1 MKPSD
6 LGLPE
11 KFAEWR
17 PHQLEVAAKINASRK
32 YAFLLDSPTGTGK
45 SIIAAAV
52 QRISGKKMRYLTT
65 TKQLQDQL
73 LKDFPYAATLKGR
86 SNYICLRYP
95 RMFPVVSAEHCTHKA
110 PKECPHVDRCYYLK
124 AKEAALAAP
133 LAVLNASYFLHEAN
147 YVGTFSNSELLMI
160 DEFDTME
167 DQLMSFVEVNVT
179 RKQLDKIGLPPPKY
193 KTKFESWVEWA
204 LPAVRGLEKEIKDI
218 KFEQEQAWGLDDFS
232 LIKKLRTLER
242 LHSKLSFFV
251 KEVDS
256 SWVWYPGDDRW
267 VFKPVWIAKYSNGT
281 LWKHAKKVIGM
292 SATILDP
299 VQVAY
304 NTGLFQRT
312 EGLFDRIA
320 LPSPF
325 PKENRPIYY
334 EPCANVVSKLMN
346 VALPKLNAAVTRI
359 MEKHPNDKI
368 LLHTVSY
375 RVRNY
380 LLDHLPKGRLIT
392 HATTDRDT
400 VLTRFKSSNK
410 PLVLLSPSMDRGV
423 DLPKEECRVV
433 IIAKC
438 PYADISDP
446 QTSRRVYGSKD
457 GNKWYSHKT
466 ISTIVQMAGRGVRSS
481 DDHASTYILDE
492 QFGRLVTEHRSM
504 FPAWFLEAIVS

>member
-17 PHQLEVAAKINASRK
+17 PNQIEVAAKINASRK
-32 YAFLLDSPTGTGK
+32 YAYLLDSPTGTGK

-52 QRISGKKMRYLTT
+52 QKLSGHKMRYLTT

-86 SNYICLRYP
+86 SNYICQKYP
-95 RMFPVVSAEHCTHKA
+95 SMFPNISAEHCTHKS
-110 PKECPHVDRCYYLK
+110 PNDCEHVDRCHYLNAK
-124 AKEAALAAP
+124 ARALGAP
-133 LAVLNASYFLHEAN
+133 LAVLNVSYFLHEVN
-147 YVGTFSNSELLMI
+147 YVGTFSGSDLLML
-160 DEFDTME
+160 DEFDTTE
-167 DQLMSFVEVNVT
+167 DQLMSFVEVAVT

-204 LPAVRGLEKEIKDI
+204 NSAVKILAKEINGLRL
-218 KFEQEQAWGLDDFS
+218 EQEHAWATTDFA
-232 LIKKLRTLER
+232 LMKRLKTLER
-242 LHSKLSFFV
+242 LYGKLSFFV
-251 KEVDS
+251 KEVDNT
-256 SWVWYPGDDRW
+256 WVWYPGDDRW
-267 VFKPVWIAKYSNGT
+267 VFKPVWIARYSNSV

-299 VQVAY
+299 MQVAS
-304 NTGLFQRT
+304 NTGLFQKT
-312 EGLFDRIA
+312 KGIFDHIA

-334 EPCANVVSKLMN
+334 EPCANVVSRCMN
-346 VALPKLNAAVTRI
+346 VALPKLAAAITRI
-359 MEKHPNDKI
+359 MEKHPDEKI

-375 RVRNY
+375 KVRNY
-380 LLDHLPKGRLIT
+380 LLEHLPKGRTVT
-392 HATTDRDT
+392 HSTADRNI
-400 VLTRFKSSNK
+400 VLTAFKNSDK

-433 IIAKC
+433 VIAKC
-438 PYADISDP
+438 PYLDISDP
-446 QTSRRVYGSKD
+446 QISRRVYGSKD
-457 GNKWYSHKT
+457 GSRWYSHKT
-466 ISTIVQMAGRGVRSS
+466 ISTIVQMAGRGVRSA

-492 QFGRLVTEHRSM
+492 QFGRLVTEHRGL